1 MSATRGEVVTED
13 PTPEQSLL
21 VDRRNIGDPVFK
33 GISVGSGML
42 ILAILAAVAA
52 FLIIQAVPAFL
63 TDAADLKYG
72 NTWGYV
78 APFLFGTIWS
88 SFLALLMAVPV
99 AVGIAL
105 YISHFAPKQ
114 LAAPVAFIV
123 DLLAAVPSVV
133 FGLWGINVLA
143 PALVPIYQWLGANLG
158 WIPLFGGKVSGT
170 GRTMLTAA
178 IVLAI
183 MILPIIT
190 AISREVFNQVPT
202 PHKEG
207 ALALG
212 ATKWEMIRT
221 AVLPFGKPGV
231 ISGAMLGL
239 GRALGETLAVM
250 ILLSTLNPSAPWS
263 FSIFNGGE
271 TFASKIALNAGE
283 FDSPQ
288 KTGAYIAA
296 GLVLFILTFIVNSI
310 ARVVINRRKAF
321 SE

>member
-158 WIPLFGGKVSGT
+158 WIPLFGGKVSGQFEF
-170 GRTMLTAA
+170 GEIA
-178 IVLAI
+178 I
-183 MILPIIT
+183 
-190 AISREVFNQVPT
+190 
-202 PHKEG
+202 
-207 ALALG
+207 
-212 ATKWEMIRT
+212 
-221 AVLPFGKPGV
+221 
-231 ISGAMLGL
+231 
-239 GRALGETLAVM
+239 
-250 ILLSTLNPSAPWS
+250 
-263 FSIFNGGE
+263 
-271 TFASKIALNAGE
+271 
-283 FDSPQ
+283 
-288 KTGAYIAA
+288 
-296 GLVLFILTFIVNSI
+296 
-310 ARVVINRRKAF
+310 
-321 SE
+321 